1 MSTVAC
7 GSGVPSVSQ
16 NCWPTRWIS
25 LCLHWEHILG
35 RQKNIL
41 VYRPAQGGGAGL
53 LRLQN
58 KTAPEPLAAPELLV
72 LQNKTAPEP
81 PLPYFGG
88 STSKKLRQNRHY
100 LILDVVPPKKLRQN
114 RHYLYYLRK
123 PLYFL
128 NR

>member
-7 GSGVPSVSQ
+7 GSGAPGVSQ

-25 LCLHWEHILG
+25 LCLHWEHFG
-35 RQKNIL
+35 GNEKNIL
-41 VYRPAQGGGAGL
+41 VYRPDPHRPAQGGGTGL

-88 STSKKLRQNRHY
+88 STSKKTAPEPPLP
-100 LILDVVPPKKLRQN
+100 ILLAGEKTK
-114 RHYLYYLRK
+114 
-123 PLYFL
+123 
-128 NR
+128 